1 MNEGLKD
8 KGLKRAIKEQ
18 PQFRLST
25 NFTFRTMQKVEEA
38 ARLHEKKIEQR
49 TLWATIIASLLLLAS
64 GIAGVIYYLGD
75 SLTEFIQAMLPS
87 VTHDIQIPFF
97 YFLFAI
103 TIFLFLLFDRWMRK
117 SSISNG
123 ILPERISLYRK
134 KMKEFFMT
142 IPYDK

>member
-64 GIAGVIYYLGD
+64 GIAGVIYYLDD

-87 VTHDIQIPFF
+87 VTHDIQI
-97 YFLFAI
+97 LWNHLDWK
-103 TIFLFLLFDRWMRK
+103 T
-117 SSISNG
+117 
-123 ILPERISLYRK
+123 
-134 KMKEFFMT
+134 
-142 IPYDK
+142 

>member
-49 TLWATIIASLLLLAS
+49 TLSPPCSYWPVASQ
-64 GIAGVIYYLGD
+64 
-75 SLTEFIQAMLPS
+75 E
-87 VTHDIQIPFF
+87 
-97 YFLFAI
+97 
-103 TIFLFLLFDRWMRK
+103 
-117 SSISNG
+117 
-123 ILPERISLYRK
+123 
-134 KMKEFFMT
+134 
-142 IPYDK
+142 

>member
-64 GIAGVIYYLGD
+64 GIAGMIYYLGD

-87 VTHDIQIPFF
+87 VTHDIQ
-97 YFLFAI
+97 L
-103 TIFLFLLFDRWMRK
+103 
-117 SSISNG
+117 
-123 ILPERISLYRK
+123 SL
-134 KMKEFFMT
+134 
-142 IPYDK
+142 IHI

>member
-49 TLWATIIASLLLLAS
+49 TLGATIIASLALTGQWHRRS
-64 GIAGVIYYLGD
+64 DYYFG
-75 SLTEFIQAMLPS
+75 
-87 VTHDIQIPFF
+87 
-97 YFLFAI
+97 
-103 TIFLFLLFDRWMRK
+103 R
-117 SSISNG
+117 
-123 ILPERISLYRK
+123 
-134 KMKEFFMT
+134 
-142 IPYDK
+142 

>member
-49 TLWATIIASLLLLAS
+49 T
-64 GIAGVIYYLGD
+64 
-75 SLTEFIQAMLPS
+75 
-87 VTHDIQIPFF
+87 
-97 YFLFAI
+97 
-103 TIFLFLLFDRWMRK
+103 
-117 SSISNG
+117 
-123 ILPERISLYRK
+123 
-134 KMKEFFMT
+134 
-142 IPYDK
+142 